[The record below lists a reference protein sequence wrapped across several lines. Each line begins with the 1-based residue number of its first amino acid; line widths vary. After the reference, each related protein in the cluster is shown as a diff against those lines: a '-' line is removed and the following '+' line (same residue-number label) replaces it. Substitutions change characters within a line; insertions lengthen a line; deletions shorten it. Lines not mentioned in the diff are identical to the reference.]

1 VSQWSRFRVVAW
13 LALVCFGAGCS
24 EQTVTVELRS
34 LQASGDVS
42 YVCRTTDGEGVP
54 QAECSPGSLFTG
66 ERDLFALVTQ
76 TSTGEIAVVNV
87 PYDVDNKEDDE
98 GVVDV
103 DPSAPGYGFLRIGA
117 RPGDIVSTPGGRAS
131 FVGVAEPGRFGIYG
145 LPTSCVGAP
154 RAGETVRDLTTWPAC
169 SLPAAPAGLAIAFD
183 SATRCDGSAE
193 PSPAEDREC
202 PVDLA
207 GEIGARGR
215 HKLIVS
221 MPDRGSLAVIDAQEL
236 LNRAS
241 GSFAL
246 CDFVEVPL
254 SVELPAS
261 PSAPDLPAD
270 LVGCP
275 PAPSPLPAGGP
286 VSIARPTR
294 IEAADGT
301 LYVADE
307 GAPVVHVVDAS
318 SACTPRELPPL
329 LPSSY
334 WAPQRSVT
342 VSRLS
347 VSPITPRG
355 KRYLYAIDEL
365 DWPLS
370 SVMAFDVSP
379 GSSKRSPVLRP
390 GSTLTPNE
398 PPDRITFGA
407 AVRDITFV
415 LRDRPEF
422 GTDTSVP
429 LGESCE
435 PDPNLSDSPGARY
448 RPDID
453 RSTGA
458 RPLKL
463 RGLFG
468 MAMLTTGEVAVIDVE
483 DFDAPCR
490 RPRVL
495 NPSATEDFSGCA
507 GDPPLASGGDY
518 SLSTG
523 VATVTDEVSCRAVE
537 PHRRRAQRLS
547 ITRNDIGIQAPSLRS
562 LPILSVPSESQI
574 LELNQRPKL
583 LAVEDLARVFVGTT
597 EYRLGGNPALEI
609 DPSLAEEHSLG
620 LPFNQPRAYPADD
633 DRLLEFEGA
642 VSEEYRSGFVRRN
655 DAGELVLRDS
665 SALFCNSGVS
675 DPELTAE
682 LGARR
687 FGLVPEAERAPGD
700 PRPSLESFQLGHSD
714 HVLITAGFPDEDDAY
729 WPGQVLRDDGT
740 DLQCSLDQC
749 EQYFGEIPERLVF
762 SELPE
767 ARQFSIVDAEQQRLV
782 LEPRYHAE
790 RLRDISAIDCT
801 LPTAPANCE
810 SNRAAA
816 QEQLME
822 SRAERRAMVECCFP
836 EATSYQVRAS
846 GHWTLN
852 SSRQGFRHD
861 VVAVAE
867 SDGVGGTVVE
877 CRRDCDPRKRDMQA
891 RIFEIARDHCTPR
904 EGLPCQVSA
913 CVTGPRDGE
922 QAWRA
927 VHADEAAWACVQ
939 RTTTSHFAL
948 YQGQSP
954 SVRGMSFGWQVVGGF
969 TPLTIDLGLISSF
982 VSPQAIVPLPE
993 LDRLSVVDAS
1003 SLGLALI
1010 GLDGMRAL
1018 LPTLN

>member
-1 VSQWSRFRVVAW
+1 
-13 LALVCFGAGCS
+13 
-24 EQTVTVELRS
+24 VTVELRS

-42 YVCRTTDGEGVP
+42 YVCRTGDGEGVP
-54 QAECSPGSLFTG
+54 QAECSPGSLFAG

-87 PYDVDNKEDDE
+87 PYDVDDKDDDE

-103 DPSAPGYGFLRIGA
+103 DPSTPGYGFLRIGA
-117 RPGDIVSTPGGRAS
+117 RPADIVSTPGGRAS

-145 LPTSCVGAP
+145 LPTSCLGPP
-154 RAGETVRDLTTWPAC
+154 RGGQTVRDLTTWPAC
-169 SLPAAPAGLAIAFD
+169 SLPAAPAGLAIVFD
-183 SATRCDGSAE
+183 SAEQCDAAAE
-193 PSPAEDREC
+193 PSPATDPTAQSEREC
-202 PVDLA
+202 PAELA

-215 HKLIVS
+215 HKLVVS

-254 SVELPAS
+254 SVRLPA
-261 PSAPDLPAD
+261 APIAPELPAD

-294 IEAADGT
+294 IEAADST

-318 SACTPRELPPL
+318 SACAPRELPPL

-342 VSRLS
+342 VSRLA

-355 KRYLYAIDEL
+355 KRFLYAIDEL

-379 GSSKRSPVLRP
+379 GSSARAPVLRP
-390 GSTLTPNE
+390 DSTLTPNE

-407 AVRDITFV
+407 AVRDIAFV

-429 LGESCE
+429 LGEACE

-490 RPRVL
+490 RPRSL
-495 NPSATEDFSGCA
+495 NPSATEDFRGCA
-507 GDPPLASGGDY
+507 GDPQLASGDEY
-518 SLSTG
+518 ALASG
-523 VATVTDEVSCRAVE
+523 VATVTDEVSCRTVE
-537 PHRRRAQRLS
+537 AHRRRAQRLS

-574 LELNQRPKL
+574 LELDQRPKL

-597 EYRLGGNPALEI
+597 EYRVGGNPALEI
-609 DPSLAEEHSLG
+609 DPSFAQEHSLG
-620 LPFNQPRAYPADD
+620 LPFNQPRAYPAND
-633 DRLLEFEGA
+633 DRVLEFEGA
-642 VSEEYRSGFVRRN
+642 VSEEYRSGFVRR
-655 DAGELVLRDS
+655 DETTGALVLRDS

-675 DPELTAE
+675 DPELMAE

-687 FGLVPEAERAPGD
+687 FGLVPEAERPPGD
-700 PRPSLESFQLGHSD
+700 PRPSLESFQLGNSD

-729 WPGQVLRDDGT
+729 WPGQGTRDDGT
-740 DLQCSLDQC
+740 AFACSLDQC
-749 EQYFGEIPERLVF
+749 EQFFGELPERVVF

-782 LEPRYHAE
+782 LEPRYYEE
-790 RLRDISAIDCT
+790 RLRDISAIDCASST
-801 LPTAPANCE
+801 DPGTCEANKTE
-810 SNRAAA
+810 AHD
-816 QEQLME
+816 QLQK
-822 SRAERRAMVECCFP
+822 SRAERREMVECCFP

-846 GHWTLN
+846 GHWTLL
-852 SSRQGFRHD
+852 SSAHGFRHD
-861 VVAVAE
+861 VVAVTE
-867 SDGVGGTVVE
+867 SDGAGGTAIE
-877 CRRDCDPRKRDMQA
+877 CRRDCDPRKREMQS
-891 RIFEIARDHCTPR
+891 RIFEIARDWCTPR
-904 EGLPCQVSA
+904 EGLPCRVNA
-913 CVTGPRDGE
+913 CMTAPRDGE

-939 RTTTSHFAL
+939 RTATSHFAL
-948 YQGQSP
+948 YQGLAP

-969 TPLTIDLGLISSF
+969 SPLTINLGQISSF

-1010 GLDGMRAL
+1010 SLDGLRTL